1 MRKQLSTLSSNFRDY
16 FLDRRKLSPVLLGV
30 VGVFSLSV
38 FGSYVGLHLKDIG
51 TTQIIIGVILAM
63 RNIYQLFLR
72 VPLSDFSQKVGR
84 KPLLFSGLFCYSLA
98 LFTLFLANHWILVFI
113 ATTLLALGMSSFW
126 PALISY
132 IADVEKD
139 NVGKLQ
145 GRTFQG
151 TDMGSIL
158 GSLVAYLLIKL
169 LKFPLQNLFGIT
181 ALASFIAG
189 ILLFFYVPE
198 SLDVSI
204 RSNAQSKI
212 RDLLTSFK
220 SMFSSLA
227 IVSKQRSLMI
237 VYFYQIVLAFLEY
250 FMTAFFPFLITTS
263 VALGGKG
270 MPYETVA
277 LIMWINSGVLI
288 FFKPLFGRIIDKFGF
303 KLPITITLSICAVT
317 IWSLVVVNSLVFI
330 VVIYLIYSAAT
341 LTSYIATNSETTRR
355 AKVAQRGLAVGAL
368 GFYLSAGRS
377 LSTLVL
383 SPVWRTLGIALLFKI
398 AASIV
403 AVFLIILSFLTWMA
417 NPSKE
422 TAELKEKTP
431 FDAP

>member
-1 MRKQLSTLSSNFRDY
+1 MRKQFSTLSLKFRDY

-51 TTQIIIGVILAM
+51 TTQIVIGVILAM

-84 KPLLFSGLFCYSLA
+84 KPLLFFGLFCYSLA
-98 LFTLFLANHWILVFI
+98 LFTLFLANHWILVFV
-113 ATTLLALGMSSFW
+113 ATTLIALGMSSFW

-151 TDMGSIL
+151 TDLGSIL

-169 LKFPLQNLFGIT
+169 LKLPLQNLFGIT
-181 ALASFIAG
+181 ALVSFIAG
-189 ILLFFYVPE
+189 IFLFFYVPE
-198 SLDVSI
+198 SLDVTI
-204 RSNAQSKI
+204 RGDTQSKI
-212 RDLLTSFK
+212 RGLFVSFK

-227 IVSKQRSLMI
+227 IVSKQKNLMI
-237 VYFYQIVLAFLEY
+237 IYFYQIVLAFLEY

-263 VALGGKG
+263 VELGGKG

-288 FFKPLFGRIIDKFGF
+288 FFKPLFGRVIDKFGF

-317 IWSLVVVNSLVFI
+317 IWSLVIVNSLFVI
-330 VVIYLIYSAAT
+330 VMIYLIYSAAT

-355 AKVAQRGLAVGAL
+355 AKIAQRGLAVGAL

-383 SPVWRTLGIALLFKI
+383 SPVWRNLGIIPLFKI
-398 AASIV
+398 AACVVAIFIVVLSI
-403 AVFLIILSFLTWMA
+403 LTWVV
-417 NPSKE
+417 NPKKKLQKSTK
-422 TAELKEKTP
+422 KTC
-431 FDAP
+431 